1 VSTGGLIGARVRRK
15 EDPRLVRGRGIYVAD
30 VTPPGTLHAAI
41 VRSPHAH
48 ARIGRIDTEAALAL
62 PGVHAVL
69 LPADVTDVGAI
80 PVRVHPLPGLVPFL
94 QRALAQDKVL
104 FVGDPVA
111 VVVADDRYVAE
122 DALALV
128 EVEYEPLPAVVDGRE
143 AAEPGAPL
151 LFEDQGTNVCATFGE
166 DVGDVDAAFAA
177 AHLVVGDT
185 FEVNRHGAVPL
196 EPRGLVASYDEVS
209 GKLTVWGP
217 TKVPHANRAT
227 LSKLIGFPEERIRFI
242 EPEVGGGFGARGEI
256 YPEDLLVPLLALRL
270 GRPVKWIEDRRE
282 ALLTTNHSREGIYE
296 MELALAADGR
306 ILGLRG
312 RLLNVMGGYLRT
324 HGIRVP
330 EIAARIFPG
339 PYRIADYRCDV
350 VCVMTNKTP
359 VGTYRAPGRFETNF
373 VRERLLDMAAKEL
386 GLDPV
391 AIRRVNFVT
400 EDDMPYEA
408 GTFDMGEPVVYRD
421 VHPPSTLDRALELV
435 DYDRV
440 CRFRDEQ
447 RAAGRRIGVGI
458 GAYMEESGLGGVGTT
473 PGEYARVEIGTGG
486 AVTLYSGVGSLGQG
500 LETALS
506 QVVATELGIGFDDVT
521 VVHGDTDRV
530 PWGGG
535 TWADRG
541 AIIACSAALIASG
554 EVKAKLASLGARLL
568 EANPDDL
575 DVEGGVVR
583 AKDDPSRAIS
593 WADIVRATYTKQLT
607 NEGIESGVDA
617 RTVFHVPEHTY
628 APGTQIAVVEVDE
641 ETGVVTVLA
650 YATAQDVGRSINPPI
665 VEGQIVGGV
674 VQGIGGTLLEHFA
687 YDENGQPLA
696 STLMDYLLPSSLDV
710 PATQG
715 AAALELHPSPLNP
728 LGTKGVGDVGPAGV
742 AAAVANAVAD
752 ALSDLD
758 VRVNTLPLSPDRML
772 ALLREATA
780 EPAAT

>member
-1 VSTGGLIGARVRRK
+1 MRRK
-15 EDPRLVRGRGIYVAD
+15 EDPRLLRGHGRYVAD
-30 VTPPGTLHAAI
+30 IEPPGTLHAAI

-48 ARIGRIDTEAALAL
+48 ARVLAIRAEAARAL
-62 PGVHAVL
+62 PGVQAVL
-69 LPADVTDVGAI
+69 LPSDVSDIGAI
-80 PVRVHPLPGLVPFL
+80 PVRVHPLPELVPFL
-94 QRALAQDKVL
+94 QRPLAQEKVR

-111 VVVADDRYVAE
+111 VVVADSRYIAE
-122 DALALV
+122 DALPLF
-128 EVEYEPLPAVVDGRE
+128 EVDYEELPAVVDARE
-143 AAEPGAPL
+143 GVKPGASL
-151 LFEDQGTNVCATFGE
+151 LFEEQGTNVCATFGE
-166 DVGDVDAAFAA
+166 DVGDVDTAFAA
-177 AHLVVGDT
+177 ADVVVGDT
-185 FEVNRHGAVPL
+185 FEVGRHGAVAL
-196 EPRGLVASYDEVS
+196 ETRGLVASYEG

-217 TKVPHANRAT
+217 TKVPHANRAVVAQ
-227 LSKLIGFPEERIRFI
+227 LLGFPEERIRFV
-242 EPEVGGGFGARGEI
+242 EPEVGGGFGARGEV
-256 YPEDLLVPLLALRL
+256 YPEDLLIPLLALRL

-282 ALLTTNHSREGIYE
+282 ALLTTNQSRESYYD
-296 MELALAADGR
+296 MELALASDGR

-324 HGIRVP
+324 HGVRVP

-339 PYRIADYRCDV
+339 PYRIPNYRCDV

-386 GLDPV
+386 AMDPV
-391 AIRRVNFVT
+391 EIRRINFLN

-421 VHPPSTLDRALELV
+421 VHPPATLERALELI
-435 DYDRV
+435 DYEGV

-447 RAAGRRIGVGI
+447 RREGRRVGVGI
-458 GAYMEESGLGGVGTT
+458 GAYMEEGGLGGVGNT
-473 PGEYARVEIGTGG
+473 PGEYARVEVGTGG
-486 AVTLYSGVGSLGQG
+486 AVTLYSGVGALGQG
-500 LETALS
+500 LETTLS
-506 QVVATELGIGFDDVT
+506 QVVATELGIGLDDVT

-541 AIIACSAALIASG
+541 AIIACSAALLASR
-554 EVKAKLASLGARLL
+554 EVKAKLAGLGARLL
-568 EANPDDL
+568 DADADDL
-575 DVEGGVVR
+575 EVTDGVVR
-583 AKDDPSRAIS
+583 AEGDPSRALP
-593 WADIVRATYTKQLT
+593 WADIVRATYSKQLT
-607 NEGIESGVDA
+607 TDGVESGVAA

-628 APGTQIAVVEVDE
+628 APGTQVAVVGVDE
-641 ETGVVTVLA
+641 ETCVVTVLA
-650 YATAQDVGRSINPPI
+650 YATAQDVGRSINPLI

-696 STLMDYLLPSSLDV
+696 STLMDYLLPSSLEV

-715 AAALELHPSPLNP
+715 AAALEEHPSPLNP
-728 LGTKGVGDVGPAGV
+728 LGTKGVGDVGPAGA

-758 VRVNTLPLSPDRML
+758 VRINSLPLSPDRIL
-772 ALLREATA
+772 RSLREAA
-780 EPAAT
+780 ADPASV